1 MRGFVAP
8 LLLAVTVT
16 VAALPPEAGATRLF
30 LLDTDEA
37 TYTLLHQVN
46 PQTGQLTLLGEL
58 PPQEQIVALAAASD
72 NLLYAVAFSGAL
84 LRITVSPFGFTQIGD
99 VGPNRLVGLAHG
111 NNALYGIDETL
122 NTLVRIDPNTAAAT
136 VIGTIRLADG
146 PLQVMGGD
154 LVEAPNGAWSMWT
167 NANVALYSLDINTA
181 VATPVPDQAQSG
193 WYSGLA
199 FDYATGRLYA
209 SAVFEDLLI
218 DTDPRTGEALAGTPV
233 CLDCPNS
240 YDLAF
245 GDMASARC
253 SDGDGDGF
261 NAEGG
266 SCGIRDCNDGNP
278 AVRPSATEACNGVD
292 DDCDGVVDDGASAT
306 CNDGNAC
313 TIGDSCVAG
322 ACRAGTP
329 RNCGLLNLI
338 GATCRPSDGA
348 CCGRLLGGLLPGL
361 AVCLR

>member
-8 LLLAVTVT
+8 LLLAMTVT
-16 VAALPPEAGATRLF
+16 AAALPPEATASRLF

-37 TYTLLHQVN
+37 TFTLLHQVN

-58 PPQEQIVALAAASD
+58 PPQEEIVALAAASD

-99 VGPNRLVGLAHG
+99 VGPNRIVGLAHG

-122 NTLVRIDPNTAAAT
+122 NALVRIDPNTAAKT
-136 VIGTIRLADG
+136 VIGTIRRADE
-146 PLQVMGGD
+146 PLQIMGGD
-154 LVEAPNGAWSMWT
+154 IVQAPDGNWYFWT
-167 NANVALYSLDINTA
+167 NANVALYSVNPDTA
-181 VATPVPDQAQSG
+181 LATPVPDQAQAD

-209 SAVFEDLLI
+209 SAVFQDQLVE
-218 DTDPRTGEALAGTPV
+218 TDPRTGAALTGTPL
-233 CLDCPNS
+233 CFNCPTP

-253 SDGDGDGF
+253 SDADGDGF
-261 NAEGG
+261 NADGG
-266 SCGIRDCNDGNP
+266 SCGPRDCNDGNP

-292 DDCDGVVDDGASAT
+292 DDCDGVVDDGASAA

-313 TIGDSCVAG
+313 TNGDSCVAG
-322 ACRAGTP
+322 TCRAGTP

-348 CCGRLLGGLLPGL
+348 CCGRLLGGFLPGL
-361 AVCLR
+361 AVCLQ